1 MLLQNIRKISHGIQK
16 NEVSEHQQQWID
28 LLCTYGNRL
37 EYEKTNEQS
46 KSAMFSIMK
55 YRRLLRSRGLGNVSF
70 IELNTAHIQRNYIRL
85 HSLMQELFLEPI
97 SDSQFSYILDRVNNT
112 EDGMLK
118 LYDRHKQDTGTRILT
133 ATLTL

>member
-1 MLLQNIRKISHGIQK
+1 MLLQNIRKMPHGIQK

-37 EYEKTNEQS
+37 EYEKTTEQS
-46 KSAMFSIMK
+46 KSTMFAIMK
-55 YRRLLRSRGLGNVSF
+55 YRRLLRSRGLSNVSF
-70 IELNTAHIQRNYIRL
+70 IELNTAHIQRNYTKL
-85 HSLMQELFLEPI
+85 HSLMQQLFLEPI

-118 LYDRHKQDTGTRILT
+118 LYNQHKKDVGMRILT